1 MLNTFP
7 PHETQEG
14 FCLAKFGVFAL
25 YLKFPWL
32 RAHEVRGEAELPG
45 KHIEGKK
52 VYAPGDAFL
61 VLSGGKVDEGINQ
74 HGSYYAFL
82 KIGVSIKET
91 LA

>member
-1 MLNTFP
+1 MLLGN
-7 PHETQEG
+7 
-14 FCLAKFGVFAL
+14 
-25 YLKFPWL
+25 
-32 RAHEVRGEAELPG
+32 
-45 KHIEGKK
+45 
-52 VYAPGDAFL
+52 AFL